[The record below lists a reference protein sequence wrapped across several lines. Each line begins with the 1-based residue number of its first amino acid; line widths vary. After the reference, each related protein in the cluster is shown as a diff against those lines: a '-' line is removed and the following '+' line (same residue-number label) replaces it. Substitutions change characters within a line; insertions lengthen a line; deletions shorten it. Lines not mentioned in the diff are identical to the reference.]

1 MIHIKKITIFFIIIL
16 FIGGF
21 FCFLYKNVFAVTT
34 NNTSVSSL
42 QDQINASNQQIAILN
57 QQIAIYQIQL
67 KQIGSDKKTL
77 QSAIN
82 ALDLQRKTI
91 ETQVAVTQ
99 KQINNTKMQIQQ
111 LGGQINDTQITIQNE
126 QAALVPY
133 LRDLQKSDNKSFL
146 MQILSSNNITDVWND
161 ISANLQMQKGI
172 QNSMRQLEVQKDSL
186 NNSKTNS
193 QIKQAMLISQQ
204 QLLSSQQQS
213 LINTEQTKKQLLIQ
227 TKAKESIYEKLLA
240 TAESQLKSFSAFVQN
255 AGGSKLLGNRT
266 TCDSWGCYY
275 NQRDS
280 AWGNDS
286 LNGTRYTLASD
297 GCLVTSMAM
306 IMTHYG
312 YRNVTPVTINSNP
325 GNFATYYPAYLLF
338 TISVDG
344 VTATRETAMIDSTL
358 ATGNPLVI
366 GIHAYG
372 GTHFVV
378 FISGSRGKYIM
389 RDPYIIN
396 GKDVNFTD
404 YYSLKSIFNISKVVI
419 N

>member
-255 AGGSKLLGNRT
+255 AGGSKLLGNQT